1 MKGKKIISSLLLT
14 TTLISCTASD
24 ELGGFSGRTKGT
36 VGGAAAGAL
45 VGQIIGKD
53 TKSTLIGAGVGSLLG
68 LTWGAYLDKQEAA
81 LKDSLK
87 DTPVEVSREGDNLNI
102 NLPGGVTFA
111 SDSATIASSFYG
123 PLNEI
128 AKVLTQYPESK
139 ILVNGYTD
147 STGSDAHNQALSER
161 RANSVANYLAAQG
174 VSHSRIIATGYGES
188 NPVATNSTEA
198 GKQANRRV
206 EVKIVPLN
214 N

>member
-1 MKGKKIISSLLLT
+1 MKGKKIIASLFLG
-14 TTLISCTASD
+14 TTLIGCTATD
-24 ELGGFSGRTKGT
+24 DLGGFSGRGKGT

-45 VGQIIGKD
+45 IGQLIGKD

-87 DTPVEVSREGDNLNI
+87 DTPVKISREGENLNI

-111 SDSATIASSFYG
+111 SDSATISQSFYSS
-123 PLNEI
+123 LNDI
-128 AKVLTQYPESK
+128 ANVLVQYPESK

-147 STGSDAHNQALSER
+147 STGGDAHNQALSER
-161 RANSVANYLAAQG
+161 RANSVANYLASQG
-174 VSHSRIIATGYGES
+174 VARNRIIATGYGKS
-188 NPVATNSTEA
+188 NPIASNSTES

-206 EVKIVPLN
+206 EVKIIPLN
-214 N
+214 

>member
-1 MKGKKIISSLLLT
+1 MKGKKIIASLFLG
-14 TTLISCTASD
+14 TTLISCTATD
-24 ELGGFSGRTKGT
+24 ELGGFSGRGKGT

-45 VGQIIGKD
+45 IGQLIGKD

-87 DTPVEVSREGDNLNI
+87 DTPVKVSREGDNLNI

-111 SDSATIASSFYG
+111 SDSAAISQAFYSS
-123 PLNEI
+123 LNEI
-128 AKVLTQYPESK
+128 AGVLVQYPESK

-147 STGSDAHNQALSER
+147 STGGDAHNQALSER

-174 VSHSRIIATGYGES
+174 VSRNRIIATGYGKS
-188 NPVATNSTEA
+188 NPIATNSTEA

-206 EVKIVPLN
+206 EVKIIPLN
-214 N
+214 

>member
-1 MKGKKIISSLLLT
+1 MKGKKIIASLFLG
-14 TTLISCTASD
+14 TTLIGCTATD
-24 ELGGFSGRTKGT
+24 ELGSFSGRGKGT

-45 VGQIIGKD
+45 VGQLIGKD

-68 LTWGAYLDKQEAA
+68 LTWGAYLDRQEAA

-87 DTPVEVSREGDNLNI
+87 DTPVKISREGENLNI

-111 SDSATIASSFYG
+111 SDSATISQAFYSS
-123 PLNEI
+123 LNEI
-128 AKVLTQYPESK
+128 AGVLVQYPESK

-147 STGSDAHNQALSER
+147 STGGDAHNQALSER

-174 VSHSRIIATGYGES
+174 VARNRIIATGYGKS
-188 NPVATNSTEA
+188 NPIATNSTEA

-206 EVKIVPLN
+206 EVKIIPLN
-214 N
+214 